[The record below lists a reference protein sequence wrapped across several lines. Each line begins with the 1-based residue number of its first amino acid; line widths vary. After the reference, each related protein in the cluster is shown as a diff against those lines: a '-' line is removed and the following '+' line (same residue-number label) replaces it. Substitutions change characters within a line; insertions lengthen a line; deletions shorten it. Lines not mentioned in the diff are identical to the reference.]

1 MAEVA
6 NFKPRP
12 KIGSVENDGGLN
24 YFQINMFDSKFWRK
38 QVKFFY

>member
-12 KIGSVENDGGLN
+12 KIGSVEKDGGLN
-24 YFQINMFDSKFWRK
+24 NLQINMFVSKF
-38 QVKFFY
+38 